1 MRANV
6 AVLMA
11 AYNADATV
19 REAVDSVLASAIP
32 VVLFVIDDCSRVPV
46 QELLGSR
53 PGVTFIR
60 LPRNGGLA
68 AALNAGLKHIL
79 PLGYKYIA
87 RMDADD
93 ISYPHRF
100 AAQVAFMERH
110 PEVGMLGSGARF
122 IDDKT
127 GAPVMYYAPPLDP
140 EQIRKAVVFNKCVF
154 PLTRPLRS

>member
-1 MRANV
+1 
-6 AVLMA
+6 MA

-19 REAVDSVLASAIP
+19 REAVDSMLASTMP
-32 VVLFVIDDCSRVPV
+32 VDLFVVDDCSRVPV
-46 QELLGSR
+46 QELLGSP

-110 PEVGMLGSGARF
+110 PEVGMVASRAPL
-122 IDDKT
+122 IHDKT
-127 GAPVMYYAPPLDP
+127 RAPAMHFAPPLDP
-140 EQIRKAVVFNKCVF
+140 EQIRQ
-154 PLTRPLRS
+154 TRSFHHLFA